1 MKRHGVSLPWS
12 GTRDAT
18 VSNVSISAAD
28 GAGQPALQI
37 ALNARG
43 YKWEP
48 HRNKYG
54 RNYPTN
60 AGRERY

>member
-1 MKRHGVSLPWS
+1 MTETHAWNRHCHRPAGS
-12 GTRDAT
+12 GESDM
-18 VSNVSISAAD
+18 
-28 GAGQPALQI
+28 QI

-43 YKWEP
+43 YKWQP

>member
-1 MKRHGVSLPWS
+1 MCAEVEVMQAAAQRSAGS
-12 GTRDAT
+12 GQ
-18 VSNVSISAAD
+18 AD
-28 GAGQPALQI
+28 VQI

-43 YKWEP
+43 YKWQP